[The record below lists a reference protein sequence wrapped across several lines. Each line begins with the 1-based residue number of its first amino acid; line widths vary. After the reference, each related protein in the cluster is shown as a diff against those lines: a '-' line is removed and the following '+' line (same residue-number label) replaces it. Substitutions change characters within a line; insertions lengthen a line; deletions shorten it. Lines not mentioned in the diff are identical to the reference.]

1 MGTHTEGVRTLKHIV
16 QKALWYAKREP
27 NEYYRFHELALDGL
41 RELRLHH
48 VHEGLKF
55 AKLTQSSIGTVDFPE
70 DMIEFRG
77 IAVPVAGKLVWLTRN
92 NDIVMTTTMVL
103 SQETQDSDDEEGV
116 DILDSATSGFYA
128 RGGVNLDG
136 YYNIDYQNRRIFL
149 NSVTR
154 TEVVLA
160 YITSGVEVSEETYVP
175 TKYEQVLIAW
185 IVWRDSMYDESRI
198 RVAEYYKQRY
208 TEEVI
213 MLDEGYTIE
222 ELFDALA
229 SSWSMLPLR

>member
-1 MGTHTEGVRTLKHIV
+1 MAHSDGVRTLKHIV
-16 QKALWYAKREP
+16 QKALWLAKREP
-27 NEYYRFHELALDGL
+27 NEYFRFHELACDGL

-70 DMIEFRG
+70 DFLDFRG

-92 NDIVMTTTMVL
+92 NDIVMTTTMVGA
-103 SQETQDSDDEEGV
+103 QETQDSDDEEGV
-116 DILDSATSGFYA
+116 DILDSATAGFYA

-160 YITSGVEVSEETYVP
+160 YLTSGAEISEETYVP
-175 TKYEQVLIAW
+175 TKYEQILIAW
-185 IVWRDSMYDESRI
+185 IVWRDTMYDEQRI
-198 RVAEYYKQRY
+198 KLAEYYESRY
-208 TEEVI
+208 LKELVG
-213 MLDEGYTIE
+213 LDEGYTIE
-222 ELFDALA
+222 ELLDALA
-229 SSWSMLPLR
+229 STYTMLPLR